1 VENRTIKGLIM
12 TGGGGSAKTP
22 AVVEEP
28 QVITDDEE
36 EVKKRIRRSTVNT
49 GRAANLLAGIESV
62 LKRKLGE

>member
-1 VENRTIKGLIM
+1 M
-12 TGGGGSAKTP
+12 SGGSVKTPKKP
-22 AVVEEP
+22 AVVKEP

-36 EVKKRIRRSTVNT
+36 EVKKRIRRSMVNT

>member
-1 VENRTIKGLIM
+1 M
-12 TGGGGSAKTP
+12 TGGGGSVKTP

-36 EVKKRIRRSTVNT
+36 EVKKRIRRSMANT

>member
-1 VENRTIKGLIM
+1 M
-12 TGGGGSAKTP
+12 TGGGGIVKTP

-28 QVITDDEE
+28 QVITDDED
-36 EVKKRIRRSTVNT
+36 EVKKRVRRSTANT